1 MTVSEIILTMF
12 DEQNPCWTAELLKL
26 AGEDASGLDEL
37 VSSGSLELSDGIY
50 SLTERGKTDFERT
63 RDELFLE
70 GMPGSKPS
78 DPIRSVKRTKLRL
91 LLDNAHLQRW
101 GIKVYHPGRDLI
113 FYPDLKEEEL
123 LSFKN
128 GAPEWSYTDSF
139 LYRKIN
145 EEFKP
150 ALIEGRKTDLVT
162 PERLRSWCA
171 DNSMEPGRLNIDLLY
186 LCHYD
191 FMQYR
196 DFGGH
201 PNDRMKVINT
211 DRFLFIFP
219 EHETEKNLAA
229 VAKFH
234 LWLNTLRRMM
244 IPGYVDRDTQE
255 QDSVSWLIFTTERED
270 EAAAMAEELG
280 KFGEKL
286 VENANPCEIW
296 AVSMEALENVK
307 EKRELI
313 WELLPDIAHPAQRT
327 II

>member
-1 MTVSEIILTMF
+1 MSETILTMF
-12 DEQNPCWTAELLKL
+12 DEQNPCWTAELLEL
-26 AGEDASGLDEL
+26 AGEDNHGIDDL
-37 VSSGSLELSDGIY
+37 VSSGSLEFSEGIY
-50 SLTERGKTDFERT
+50 SLTESGKAESERS
-63 RDELFLE
+63 RNELFLE
-70 GMPGSKPS
+70 GAPGSKPS
-78 DPIRSVKRTKLRL
+78 DPQRSVKRTKLRM

-101 GIKVYHPGRDLI
+101 GIKVYHAGKDLF
-113 FYPDLKEEEL
+113 FYPDIKEDEL
-123 LSFKN
+123 LSLKN
-128 GAPEWSYTDSF
+128 GTLEWSYVDSP

-145 EEFKP
+145 EDFKP
-150 ALIEGRKTDLVT
+150 AFIEGRRTDLVT
-162 PERLRSWCA
+162 PEGLSSWCEV
-171 DNSMEPGRLNIDLLY
+171 NSMDPGRLNIDLLY

-201 PNDRMKVINT
+201 PNDQIKVINT
-211 DRFLFIFP
+211 DRFLFLFP
-219 EHETEKNLAA
+219 DKDIEKDLAA

-270 EAAAMAEELG
+270 EAVAMAQEFS

-286 VENANPCEIW
+286 IENANPCEIW
-296 AVSMEALENVK
+296 TVSIEALENMT

>member
-1 MTVSEIILTMF
+1 MSETILTMF
-12 DEQNPCWTAELLKL
+12 DEQNPCWTAELLEL
-26 AGEDASGLDEL
+26 AGEDAHGIDDL
-37 VSSGSLELSDGIY
+37 VSSGSLECLEGIY
-50 SLTERGKTDFERT
+50 SLTEAGKTEFERS
-63 RDELFLE
+63 RNELFLD
-70 GMPGSKPS
+70 GSPGSKPS
-78 DPIRSVKRTKLRL
+78 DPERSVKRTKLRI

-101 GIKVYHPGRDLI
+101 GIKVYHAGQDLF
-113 FYPDLKEEEL
+113 FYPDLKEDQL
-123 LSFKN
+123 LSLKN
-128 GAPEWSYTDSF
+128 GTLEWSYADSP

-150 ALIEGRKTDLVT
+150 AFIEGRRTDLVT
-162 PERLRSWCA
+162 AEKLSSWCK
-171 DNSMEPGRLNIDLLY
+171 DNSMHPGRFNIDLLY

-196 DFGGH
+196 DFKSH
-201 PNDRMKVINT
+201 PNDRNKVINT
-211 DRFLFIFP
+211 DRFLFVFP
-219 EHETEKNLAA
+219 EPGIEKNLVN

-255 QDSVSWLIFTTERED
+255 QDSVSWLIFTTETED
-270 EAAAMAEELG
+270 EAKLMSEELG
-280 KFGEKL
+280 KFKEKL

-296 AVSMEALENVK
+296 TVSMEAIENVT